1 MGNLKAALEA
11 KLHERRTES
20 IITSPSPIPAPGN
33 DPDLEAA
40 LARVAAGEI
49 AAARRTTNG
58 ALLITHKDDPANS
71 PAAPE
76 ARVGAV

>member
-1 MGNLKAALEA
+1 MTNLKDRLDARV
-11 KLHERRTES
+11 HERRAERVIS
-20 IITSPSPIPAPGN
+20 SPSPLPSRSN

-40 LARVAAGEI
+40 LARVASGEI
-49 AAARRTTNG
+49 AAAYRTPNG
-58 ALLITHKDDPANS
+58 ALVVTHRSDPANS

>member
-1 MGNLKAALEA
+1 MGNLKATLEA
-11 KLHERRTES
+11 KLHERRNES
-20 IITSPSPIPAPGN
+20 IISSPSSIPAPGD

-49 AAARRTTNG
+49 AAAYRTTNG
-58 ALLITHKDDPANS
+58 ALVVTHKSDPANS

>member
-1 MGNLKAALEA
+1 MNNLKDRLEA

-20 IITSPSPIPAPGN
+20 IISPHSPIPAPDR
-33 DPDLEAA
+33 DPDLQEA

-49 AAARRTTNG
+49 AAAYRTPNG
-58 ALLITHKDDPANS
+58 ALVVTHKSDPANS

>member
-1 MGNLKAALEA
+1 MTNLKDRLDASV
-11 KLHERRTES
+11 HERRTGRVIS
-20 IITSPSPIPAPGN
+20 SPSPLPSPGN
-33 DPDLEAA
+33 DPALEAA

-49 AAARRTTNG
+49 AVARRTSNG
-58 ALLITHKDDPANS
+58 ALLVTHKDDPANS

>member
-1 MGNLKAALEA
+1 MNNLKDRLEA

-20 IITSPSPIPAPGN
+20 VISSPSPIPSPGN
-33 DPDLEAA
+33 DPELEAA

-58 ALLITHKDDPANS
+58 ALVVTHKSDPANS

>member
-1 MGNLKAALEA
+1 MSNLKEKLEA

-20 IITSPSPIPAPGN
+20 IISSPSPLPDPGN
-33 DPDLEAA
+33 DPALEAA

-49 AAARRTTNG
+49 AAAYRTTNG
-58 ALLITHKDDPANS
+58 ALVVTHKSDPANS

-76 ARVGAV
+76 ARAGAV

>member
-1 MGNLKAALEA
+1 MTNLKDRLES

-20 IITSPSPIPAPGN
+20 ILNSPSAVPAPGN
-33 DPDLEAA
+33 DPELEAA

-49 AAARRTTNG
+49 AAAYRTTNG
-58 ALLITHKDDPANS
+58 ALVVTHKSDPANS

-76 ARVGAV
+76 SRVGAT